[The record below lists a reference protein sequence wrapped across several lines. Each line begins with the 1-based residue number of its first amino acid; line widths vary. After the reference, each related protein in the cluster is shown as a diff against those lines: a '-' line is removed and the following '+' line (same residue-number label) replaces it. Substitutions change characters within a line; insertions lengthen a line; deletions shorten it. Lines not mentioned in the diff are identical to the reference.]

1 MGRPAYGTPR
11 AKGRRLA
18 MCGPP
23 LVLTLRGE
31 TPRAGPG
38 RGRTGRPPRTAR
50 ACPRSPRGQSPCP
63 RPPQPQ
69 RHRGVAHVNTL
80 AGLPAGALA
89 VEQQRVGER
98 LAAQGRVVSDDDG
111 GEASGE
117 VVLGEE
123 PVHLGAIA
131 RGDDTEPEPRPR
143 EVVKELLDVIEPIGG
158 GGKLGV
164 VLDPSRHEGAIVR
177 NAESLEPGL
186 VRDAKGTVALL
197 D

>member
-1 MGRPAYGTPR
+1 MRAAALLLCEEKLPELGRVAEERDALHARPVR
-11 AKGRRLA
+11 AREVHEGKVHARGRRSRS
-18 MCGPP
+18 
-23 LVLTLRGE
+23 V
-31 TPRAGPG
+31 
-38 RGRTGRPPRTAR
+38 TG
-50 ACPRSPRGQSPCP
+50 
-63 RPPQPQ
+63 
-69 RHRGVAHVNTL
+69 GVAHVNTL

-89 VEQQRVGER
+89 VKQQRVGER

-123 PVHLGAIA
+123 PVHLGAVA

-164 VLDPSRHEGAIVR
+164 VLDPSWHEGAIVR

-186 VRDAKGTVALL
+186 VRDAKGTAALL